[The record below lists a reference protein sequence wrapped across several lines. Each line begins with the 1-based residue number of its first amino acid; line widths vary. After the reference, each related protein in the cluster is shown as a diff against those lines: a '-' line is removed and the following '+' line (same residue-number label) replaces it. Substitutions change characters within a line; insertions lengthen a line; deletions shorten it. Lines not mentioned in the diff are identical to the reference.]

1 MNKRRKILLGIG
13 ATSAMAAWYNPIVS
27 AVVLPA
33 HAETSPPESPE
44 PPVEAQ
50 PPPPVECPAI
60 VIGAVAPQALSGA
73 DAATSCGIT
82 FDIFSSDPNVSLMI
96 TAITDDSV
104 APATVTN
111 DGLGLASATSGP
123 RVTWIGPI
131 VGAAPGDC
139 VNLADIVPAANVT
152 FTITATC
159 TIDGE
164 TTIDPEPLVMTLT
177 DILAIV

>member
-13 ATSAMAAWYNPIVS
+13 ATSAMAAWYKPIVS

-33 HAETSPPESPE
+33 HATTSPPESP
-44 PPVEAQ
+44 PPPP

-131 VGAAPGDC
+131 IGAAPGDC